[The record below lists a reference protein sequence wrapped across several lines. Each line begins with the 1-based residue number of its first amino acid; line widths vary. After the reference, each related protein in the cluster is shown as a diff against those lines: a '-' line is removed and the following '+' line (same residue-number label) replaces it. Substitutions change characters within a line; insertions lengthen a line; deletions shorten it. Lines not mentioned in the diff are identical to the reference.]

1 MGKNDLLLKE
11 LSDKLENTVSAVHY
25 AHLIK
30 CLKRC
35 QELMSEAAA
44 KLTDV
49 ELQTDMRIYAAALD
63 GFFDDVS
70 RYPTAYFETTKGY
83 DPVAYLKKQG
93 VIKEPPPSPPFPYDL
108 WEKFTQPL
116 KKPRAAKAPAKKRAA
131 KPKAKAKKAQRQ
143 R

>member
-1 MGKNDLLLKE
+1 MGKNDWLVKE
-11 LSDKLENTVSAVHY
+11 ITDKLENTVSVVHY

-49 ELQTDMRIYAAALD
+49 ELQTDMRIYAAALN

-108 WEKFTQPL
+108 WDKMTQPL
-116 KKPRAAKAPAKKRAA
+116 KKPRTAKAPAKKRAA